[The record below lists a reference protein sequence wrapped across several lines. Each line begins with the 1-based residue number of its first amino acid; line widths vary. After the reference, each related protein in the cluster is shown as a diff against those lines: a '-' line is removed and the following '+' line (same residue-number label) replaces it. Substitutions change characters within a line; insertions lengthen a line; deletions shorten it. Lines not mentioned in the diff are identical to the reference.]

1 MEKDRTPP
9 TAKAAGT
16 IDHGIVKKAGT
27 FRVLGIDPGS
37 HVTGYGVVENA
48 AGGLRCVLHGEI
60 KPVRGASLAV
70 CLQNIFDGIREEI
83 RRTTPEAMAI
93 ENIFYGKNIRSLIK
107 QGHVRGVAVLAGAE
121 GGLPVYEYS
130 PLEIKKA
137 VVGYGR
143 AEKGQVQ
150 MMVRAIL
157 KLPELPPPD
166 AADALAVAICHI
178 HFRKTDPI

>member
-1 MEKDRTPP
+1 M
-9 TAKAAGT
+9 A
-16 IDHGIVKKAGT
+16 
-27 FRVLGIDPGS
+27 L
-37 HVTGYGVVENA
+37 
-48 AGGLRCVLHGEI
+48 
-60 KPVRGASLAV
+60 
-70 CLQNIFDGIREEI
+70 
-83 RRTTPEAMAI
+83 AI
-93 ENIFYGKNIRSLIK
+93 EDIFYGKNIRSLIK
-107 QGHVRGVAVLAGAE
+107 QGHVRGVAILAGAD

-166 AADALAVAICHI
+166 AADALAVAICQL
-178 HFRKTDPI
+178 HFRKTETL